1 MGCGGFSW
9 ASAKEHTLSTAGKS
23 SAAGRSR
30 KEIIAP
36 LFNPLVPMNALRILP
51 RDTRRIM
58 EMPRED
64 LRIDLREPIGGRRR
78 HGVFRRVHVFC
89 DRALLRLLD
98 PPIPQRRP
106 IDSLKIQITKTVEI
120 FGELGAAGLKLRN
133 SGEAGGAGSMRS
145 IRKHFAQRFDA
156 AAAENHVRRH
166 REIKEIPLRDTGAG
180 LLPPKGDL
188 QESHVAFIAL

>member
-9 ASAKEHTLSTAGKS
+9 ASAKEHTLSTAGKR

-51 RDTRRIM
+51 RDPRRIM

-78 HGVFRRVHVFC
+78 HRLVRRVDVFC
-89 DRALLRLLD
+89 DRTLLRLLD
-98 PPIPQRRP
+98 PTILQRLPIGF
-106 IDSLKIQITKTVEI
+106 LKIEITKTV
-120 FGELGAAGLKLRN
+120 
-133 SGEAGGAGSMRS
+133 
-145 IRKHFAQRFDA
+145 
-156 AAAENHVRRH
+156 
-166 REIKEIPLRDTGAG
+166 
-180 LLPPKGDL
+180 
-188 QESHVAFIAL
+188 